1 VEKRRNPPEI
11 HREGRTARNPPRKR
25 GTGEPGEPG
34 ETGEPGEF
42 EASPMSQAAAVYRLL
57 LRTISTRGR
66 LVGFAAI
73 SLIGL
78 FVAWRVGST
87 PRLDPAR
94 SAIAFVDV
102 FSIRFLIPVAALVFG
117 TAALGD
123 PTEDATLGYLW
134 LRPVPRWRLAVAAA
148 AAALTF
154 VLPLGLLMTVLSA
167 EFIAGDAIRAGAVG
181 AAAVAAVAYT
191 AWFVLL
197 GAVTNRALVWGIC
210 YLLIVES
217 FVARGGRSLGA
228 ISIQSYA
235 VSILDAQGLGD
246 LRLAYFSALTG
257 VGMGGVLTIVALA
270 LTTWRLRHADVP

>member
-1 VEKRRNPPEI
+1 MRQTV
-11 HREGRTARNPPRKR
+11 
-25 GTGEPGEPG
+25 
-34 ETGEPGEF
+34 
-42 EASPMSQAAAVYRLL
+42 AVYRLL

-66 LVGFAAI
+66 LVGFGVI

-87 PRLDPAR
+87 PRFDPAR

-102 FSIRFLIPVAALVFG
+102 FSIRFLVPVAALVFG

-134 LRPVPRWRLAVAAA
+134 LRPVPRWRLAVAALA
-148 AAALTF
+148 ATLTF
-154 VLPLGLLMTVLSA
+154 VLPLGLIMTVLSA
-167 EFIAGDAIRAGAVG
+167 ELIAGDAIRAGAVG
-181 AAAVAAVAYT
+181 AAALAAVAYA

-235 VSILDAQGLGD
+235 VSVLDGDGRGD
-246 LRLAYFSALTG
+246 LRLAYFRPVTG
-257 VGMGGVLTIVALA
+257 LVMGAVLTAVALS
-270 LTTWRLRHADVP
+270 LTTWRLRTADVP